1 MSHRFRSLLDSLV
14 IDLTRQ
20 QASSRIVVS
29 GSAVLGLKLVGL
41 ASGFLVNVVLARAL
55 GVEGYGALAV
65 LLAAVGLLVVPATFG
80 LQNLLVRE
88 VASASVVSDWATLH
102 GSYRWGLRASLAA
115 SVLSLGLGLATA
127 IALPAWNGVPIQ
139 VIGLAFLVL
148 PLRSLVALNSGFLRG
163 RGGVVLSQLP
173 GIVGDRLCFLM
184 AVVLAVSLFPETFSV
199 RSVVWLIL
207 ASAAVSLILSAILKN
222 HLSGSIPMAVP
233 DTSRAAVWRA
243 SALALVATDALF
255 ELQNQVDKLMLG
267 SLSSQSEA
275 GLYAGAQ
282 KFSSLIA
289 FILVAANMVL
299 APRFADL
306 VQRKDFRRAEA
317 LARFGSGVALAT
329 GGLVAI
335 FYWSFGGTLLSI
347 LGSSFSAGKSL
358 LDLLTLGQLVSLGV
372 GSVGTIL
379 VMAGRERIVTWAVAG
394 AAVLNI
400 GLNLLLIPRVGALG
414 ASIATVAST
423 SAWNLLLLL
432 AVRRELGINPSIVGS
447 SKRG

>member
-1 MSHRFRSLLDSLV
+1 M
-14 IDLTRQ
+14 
-20 QASSRIVVS
+20 S

-41 ASGFLVNVVLARAL
+41 AAGFLVNVVLARAL
-55 GVEGYGALAV
+55 GVEGYGVLAV
-65 LLAAVGLLVVPATFG
+65 LLAAVGLLAVPAAFG

-88 VASASVVSDWATLH
+88 VASASVVGDWATLH
-102 GSYRWGLRASLAA
+102 GSYRWGLRASLVA
-115 SVLSLGLGLATA
+115 SAFSLALGMA
-127 IALPAWNGVPIQ
+127 IAFAIPAWNGFSIQ

-148 PLRSLVALNSGFLRG
+148 PMRSLVALNSGFLRG

-173 GIVGDRLCFLM
+173 GIVGDRVFFLM
-184 AVVLAVSLFPETFSV
+184 VVVLAVSIFPEWVSV
-199 RSVVWLIL
+199 GTVVWLIL
-207 ASAAVSLILSAILKN
+207 ASAAVSLILSAILKT
-222 HLSGSIPMAVP
+222 HFSGLIPGAIA
-233 DTSRAAVWRA
+233 DTSRAALWRA

-267 SLSSQSEA
+267 ALSSPGEA

-289 FILVAANMVL
+289 FILVAANVVL

-306 VQRKDFRRAEA
+306 IGRRDFRRAEA
-317 LARFGSGVALAT
+317 LARFGSVVALAT
-329 GGLVAI
+329 GGLVAV
-335 FYWSFGGTLLSI
+335 FYWIFGGTLLGI
-347 LGSSFSAGKSL
+347 LGSGFSVGKSS
-358 LDLLTLGQLVSLGV
+358 LDLLSLGQLVSLGV

-400 GLNLLLIPRVGALG
+400 GLNLLLIPRVGAVG

-423 SAWNLLLLL
+423 SAWNLLLLV
-432 AVRRELGINPSIVGS
+432 AVRRELGINPSFLGS
-447 SKRG
+447 SKRGRFDR